1 MRVTLWRSEGEIV
14 VGTFGAA
21 RVCSNGRSGCECDRK
36 DASKKKTCHDEV
48 FFFFFERST
57 QLAASC
63 RSSFSHFL
71 IIIISRYA

>member
-48 FFFFFERST
+48 FFF
-57 QLAASC
+57 
-63 RSSFSHFL
+63 SSKGQHSLLLLVDLVFHTF
-71 IIIISRYA
+71 